1 MTVFIIYR
9 IFVMLAKMNLFL
21 NGGDCEVEFDVTGR
35 IQELCK
41 ARSWTLYRLA
51 KASDIPYSTLSTM
64 LHKSNIPSVPSL
76 MKICGG
82 FGISMAQF
90 FSDADEVSKLTE
102 DQKIC
107 LEMWT
112 QLDSRSQEL
121 ALVYMQGLADRQD

>member
-9 IFVMLAKMNLFL
+9 IFVTLAKMNLFL

-102 DQKIC
+102 DQKTC

-121 ALVYMQGLADRQD
+121 ALVYMQGLADRQG

>member
-9 IFVMLAKMNLFL
+9 IFVTLAKMNLFL

-102 DQKIC
+102 DQKTC

>member
-1 MTVFIIYR
+1 M
-9 IFVMLAKMNLFL
+9 
-21 NGGDCEVEFDVTGR
+21 EFDVTGR

>member
-102 DQKIC
+102 DQKTC

>member
-1 MTVFIIYR
+1 MTVFIVYR

-102 DQKIC
+102 DQKTC

>member
-1 MTVFIIYR
+1 
-9 IFVMLAKMNLFL
+9 MLAKMNLFL

-35 IQELCK
+35 ILELCK

-102 DQKIC
+102 DQKTC
-107 LEMWT
+107 LKMWT

>member
-1 MTVFIIYR
+1 
-9 IFVMLAKMNLFL
+9 MLAKMNLFL

-102 DQKIC
+102 DQKTC

-121 ALVYMQGLADRQD
+121 ALVYMQGLADRQG